1 MYCISFS
8 VYMPQVVYTHALL
21 TSQGLYLFPAAAAAE
36 FVNRS
41 KFFKAHAA
49 PEATLLGSIGETGFE
64 GFHSHGGTPIAGCF
78 FFMEI
83 LFKWM
88 VTGGYPHFRKL
99 T

>member
-21 TSQGLYLFPAAAAAE
+21 TSQGLYLFPAAAAAAE

-41 KFFKAHAA
+41 KFFKAYAA

-64 GFHSHGGTPIAGCF
+64 GFHSHGGTPIAGWF
-78 FFMEI
+78 I
-83 LFKWM
+83 SWKSYLNGW
-88 VTGGYPHFRKL
+88 
-99 T
+99 